1 MKDFPR
7 MDPQRF
13 AELKAK
19 VEAFRKAKAEQLAN
33 ERPHDGDEADKAG
46 DQSEP

>member
-19 VEAFRKAKAEQLAN
+19 VEAFRKAKAEQLAADQN
-33 ERPHDGDEADKAG
+33 GDHPPAVDSDHT
-46 DQSEP
+46 DQ